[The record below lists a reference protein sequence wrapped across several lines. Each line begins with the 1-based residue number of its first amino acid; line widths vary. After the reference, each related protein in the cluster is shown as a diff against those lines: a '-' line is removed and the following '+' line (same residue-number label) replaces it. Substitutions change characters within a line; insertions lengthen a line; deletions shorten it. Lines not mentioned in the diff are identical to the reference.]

1 MVIPMGSRAAS
12 DVLFTALL
20 LLKEHWPMGGWSWDS
35 RLSCVSSSFSMVSE
49 LDARRALSSALRF
62 RWTDRT
68 IDTAP
73 PAVQDLA
80 EATGGVREGQE
91 LFATEEFDGSI
102 AFALWWPWGDENTI
116 SVRAGV
122 AGARISDEEPR
133 LREVFGAHDY

>member
-1 MVIPMGSRAAS
+1 MESRAAT

-35 RLSCVSSSFSMVSE
+35 RLSCVSSSFSVSNE
-49 LDARRALSSALRF
+49 PDARRALSSALRF

-68 IDTAP
+68 IESAP
-73 PAVQDLA
+73 PAVQELA

-102 AFALWWPWGDENTI
+102 AFALWWPWGDENTV

-122 AGARISDEEPR
+122 AGARISEEETR
-133 LREVFGAHDY
+133 LRDVFRAHDF